1 MCTQFGS
8 IAISQNRVAMVL
20 FRNSLSALIS
30 KMSIYQ
36 AEKGSQR
43 VTLSEWKSKNE
54 QSISITENKLSNSV
68 LERKDGALLR
78 SETKIKSKWDTYHNE
93 DLLSDRHKLHTIIII
108 EKGVTENVLEFL
120 WFRSG

>member
-1 MCTQFGS
+1 MHAAWFNSTRRQS
-8 IAISQNRVAMVL
+8 VAMVL
-20 FRNSLSALIS
+20 FRNSKSALIS

-43 VTLSEWKSKNE
+43 VTLNEWKSKNE
-54 QSISITENKLSNSV
+54 QSISITENHLSNSV

-93 DLLSDRHKLHTIIII
+93 DLLSDRH
-108 EKGVTENVLEFL
+108 
-120 WFRSG
+120 